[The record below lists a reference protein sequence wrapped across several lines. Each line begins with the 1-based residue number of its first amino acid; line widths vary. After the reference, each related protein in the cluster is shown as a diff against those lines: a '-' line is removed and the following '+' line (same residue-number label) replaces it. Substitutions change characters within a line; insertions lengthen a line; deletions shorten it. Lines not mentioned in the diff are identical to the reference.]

1 MFLFYITNVFLE
13 HIVYLSIWRNRKQKY
28 WFQLQSTRS
37 VTMYHRRPMKVKVS
51 LCLQMWSS
59 SHLIKAYHRP
69 WLTQL
74 ACLCLWWH
82 TDLIQKWSQTLIS
95 VVIASFWI
103 SQLVR
108 AQHYSAPRPRHWAA
122 AERSWQ
128 TRLGT
133 SLSPGAIRGLPR
145 SGIAFSPVSGAKFIL
160 KPSFSWMVATYMWL
174 WTEWCEKFRLYALTS
189 RYVDSLIGPPLLPNT
204 ACLSFL
210 FLILSMHK
218 GVLALR
224 FKGVFLRLNSKTMIY
239 YLNF

>member
-1 MFLFYITNVFLE
+1 MSVIFPTILFYIKNVFLE

-51 LCLQMWSS
+51 HRLQMWSS
-59 SHLIKAYHRP
+59 SHLIKAYHHP

-103 SQLVR
+103 SQLVQ
-108 AQHYSAPRPRHWAA
+108 AQHCSAPRPRHWAA
-122 AERSWQ
+122 AERNWQ

-133 SLSPGAIRGLPR
+133 SLCPGAILGLPR
-145 SGIAFSPVSGAKFIL
+145 SGIAFSPVSGAKFIFI
-160 KPSFSWMVATYMWL
+160 PSFSWMAAT
-174 WTEWCEKFRLYALTS
+174 
-189 RYVDSLIGPPLLPNT
+189 
-204 ACLSFL
+204 
-210 FLILSMHK
+210 
-218 GVLALR
+218 
-224 FKGVFLRLNSKTMIY
+224 
-239 YLNF
+239 